1 VIFSL
6 DLLDRFL
13 SAGAPHQA
21 SAPPPASVLVRPQA
35 LRPTPG
41 VRVAAGPVL
50 TRLCCVL
57 PRSAAGFPFI
67 CVLVL
72 SCRRRPG
79 FGRAEVVLG
88 LAVQPP
94 LETAA
99 PPRLSLSFPPTGAS
113 CSSRPGVDIS
123 SATAGRALGFHS
135 TQDLGYFNLL
145 AAPSVRAIGVSFWS
159 GAAVP
164 AQSSGVQL

>member
-1 VIFSL
+1 
-6 DLLDRFL
+6 L

-35 LRPTPG
+35 LRPTPR
-41 VRVAAGPVL
+41 VRVAAGPVP

-57 PRSAAGFPFI
+57 PRGAAGFPFI

-99 PPRLSLSFPPTGAS
+99 PPRLSLSFPPQAHRVPLGRVSISVLPPQAELSVFTPRKIWFTSICLLLRVFVPLVFLSGQVLLFPLKAQECS
-113 CSSRPGVDIS
+113 CDSD
-123 SATAGRALGFHS
+123 
-135 TQDLGYFNLL
+135 
-145 AAPSVRAIGVSFWS
+145 SFC
-159 GAAVP
+159 AV
-164 AQSSGVQL
+164 L